1 MNDGTIFGGFVTA
14 VTGGFVWFLKTVIT
28 EYHRRLDRHDVTMD
42 WALTVLEKTAASQ
55 AQSAEAIRGMTLA
68 INHNTE
74 IAGNCEEVVSAQMRR
89 RILAEQKAAR
99 QEVGDGLAAPK

>member
-42 WALTVLEKTAASQ
+42 RALTVLEKTAASQ
-55 AQSAEAIRGMTLA
+55 AESAATIRALAEAV
-68 INHNTE
+68 NHNSE

-89 RILAEQKAAR
+89 RVQG
-99 QEVGDGLAAPK
+99 QGLGASL